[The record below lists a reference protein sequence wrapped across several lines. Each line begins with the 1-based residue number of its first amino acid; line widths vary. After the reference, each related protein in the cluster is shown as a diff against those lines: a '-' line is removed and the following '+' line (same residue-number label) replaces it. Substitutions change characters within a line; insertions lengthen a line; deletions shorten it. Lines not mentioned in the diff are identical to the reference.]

1 MNPIVPKMS
10 PTAPSMI
17 RMDHTLV
24 MLQFHKLEPDTP
36 ESVRAAVVRSIC
48 AVLEIHAQIEQEI
61 FYPALRESGVELPAL
76 QEAGPTHDEA
86 RKLIERVR
94 ALNGQRTAQ
103 DNALYELMNAVIHH
117 VADEETQILPAA
129 ERFLGPARLSDPGAR
144 MTERR
149 LELARPRAA
158 ELAADM
164 ARGAPAKTALMAVSA
179 LVAGGLLMSRIS
191 RRRGMHL

>member
-1 MNPIVPKMS
+1 MNPIVRKMS

-164 ARGAPAKTALMAVSA
+164 ARGAPAKTALMALSA

>member
-1 MNPIVPKMS
+1 MNPIVRKMS

-24 MLQFHKLEPDTP
+24 MSHFHKLEPDTP
-36 ESVRAAVVRSIC
+36 EGVRAAVVRSIC

-76 QEAGPTHDEA
+76 QEAGPAHDEA

-103 DNALYELMNAVIHH
+103 DNALYELMNAVMHH

-129 ERFLGPARLSDPGAR
+129 ERFLGPERLSDLGAR

>member
-1 MNPIVPKMS
+1 MNPIVRKMS

>member
-1 MNPIVPKMS
+1 MNPIVRKMS

-76 QEAGPTHDEA
+76 QEAGPAHDEA

-103 DNALYELMNAVIHH
+103 DNALYELMNAVMHH